1 VIFAFVLAGAASA
14 PYWLQ
19 FPAFGAMP
27 RNDYY
32 GVLAQ
37 VASADGFTSS
47 LATWATV
54 RSNEHWVPLPA
65 LIYAANV
72 KLTAGDNRGLSGAVL
87 LILLL
92 TFALVLRTIT
102 RTLEPPEAPVI
113 VMAAVI
119 AAFVFTTATAHNV
132 VMGFSGV
139 IWGLSNLLAL
149 SAIAA
154 LVLSRRAFVA
164 ALIPALI
171 GAAAYSTNLMVWPAL
186 VTGALVMARRRHA
199 AAFAIIG
206 ASVIGASAA
215 FYERTPGHPAPET
228 SDLVGLA
235 AYAAAYLGSPLASS
249 IGVATALG
257 AVAILLAA
265 GTVVAAMRLPASA
278 PLRLQI
284 APGVMLQVYAAA
296 NALAA
301 AVFRY
306 DFGGPINA
314 RYATVALLFW
324 VGTVMVTGALW
335 CGMPQGRQTSQPMAA
350 LSLTL
355 AACLVTLTYVRGQT
369 VYALYLDQAAWSP
382 VAAESLRLGIR
393 DDEVLNHMSPTPE
406 EIVETIPAMKRLG
419 HVPFDLAG
427 VALFP
432 PPGAPAD
439 AAIQGHV
446 DRLVRIDATFVRV
459 EGWAIGSGGELP
471 EILFIDQQGLVRG
484 HAMPGLTR
492 QDLRSLGS
500 AATRS
505 GWAGY
510 ARLAPGEGIGVF
522 GRFNPSAAIQSLS
535 GSPLNEGGRDSRE
548 PEPNTPEDPNQQ
560 VPGNSTAARAPGNA
574 E

>member
-19 FPAFGAMP
+19 LPAFGAMP

-37 VASADGFTSS
+37 VAGADGFTSS

-65 LIYAANV
+65 LIYAVNV
-72 KLTAGDNRGLSGAVL
+72 KLTAGDNRGLSATVL

-92 TFALVLRTIT
+92 TFALALRTIT
-102 RTLEPPEAPVI
+102 RTLEPPEAPAM

-132 VMGFSGV
+132 VLGFSGV

-154 LVLSRRAFVA
+154 LVLWPRAFVA

-215 FYERTPGHPAPET
+215 FYERTPGHPVPET
-228 SDLVGLA
+228 RGLVRLA
-235 AYAAAYLGSPLASS
+235 AYVAAYLGSPFTGR
-249 IGVATALG
+249 IEVATTLGGLALL
-257 AVAILLAA
+257 VA
-265 GTVVAAMRLPASA
+265 TVTVIAAMRLAASA
-278 PLRLQI
+278 PLRRQI

-301 AVFRY
+301 AVFRH
-306 DFGGPINA
+306 DLGGPIQT

-324 VGTVMVTGALW
+324 VGTAMVAGALW
-335 CGMPQGRQTSQPMAA
+335 CALAHGRQASRPLAA
-350 LSLTL
+350 LALTI
-355 AACLVTLTYVRGQT
+355 AATLVTLTYVRGQS

-393 DDEVLNHMSPTPE
+393 DDEVLNRMSPE
-406 EIVETIPAMKRLG
+406 VGEIVDTIPAMKRLG
-419 HVPFDLAG
+419 HVPFDRAG

-432 PPGAPAD
+432 PPGAPTD

-459 EGWAIGSGGELP
+459 EGWAVGGGGELP

-484 HAMPGLTR
+484 RAMPGLTR

-510 ARLAPGEGIGVF
+510 ARLAPGEWIGVF

-548 PEPNTPEDPNQQ
+548 PEPNTQ
-560 VPGNSTAARAPGNA
+560 APRNA